1 MFDTLFCLF
10 SSVAKQVTT
19 RGHTVGGKVL
29 EVTLYTPPPVVEDK
43 GQCTLEVRGFDPQN
57 LELYQ
62 LYFENP
68 RKVAGTVTNFQV
80 SEDNDVIYITFQ
92 TPEGKIYISFS
103 ANVIICAFVLSW
115 LLI

>member
-1 MFDTLFCLF
+1 MFHIPFCLF

-92 TPEGKIYISFS
+92 TPEGKYTLVFLPTSSSVPLFYHDY
-103 ANVIICAFVLSW
+103 
-115 LLI
+115 